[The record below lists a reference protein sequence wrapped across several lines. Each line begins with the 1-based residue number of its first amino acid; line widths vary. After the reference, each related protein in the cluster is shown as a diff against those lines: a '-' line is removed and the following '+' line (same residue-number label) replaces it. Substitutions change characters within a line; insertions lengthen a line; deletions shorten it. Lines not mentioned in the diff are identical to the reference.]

1 MPVKR
6 KRYNRIKLVLYEK
19 EKGNKWL
26 AEKLGVKP
34 ETVSKWCTN
43 INQPSIATLYRI
55 AETLNVGVCELLVV
69 A

>member
-1 MPVKR
+1 MPQKR

-26 AEKLGVKP
+26 AEKLGVKS

-43 INQPSIATLYRI
+43 VNQPSIATLYKI
-55 AETLNVGVCELLVV
+55 AEVLEVGVCELLVTK
-69 A
+69 